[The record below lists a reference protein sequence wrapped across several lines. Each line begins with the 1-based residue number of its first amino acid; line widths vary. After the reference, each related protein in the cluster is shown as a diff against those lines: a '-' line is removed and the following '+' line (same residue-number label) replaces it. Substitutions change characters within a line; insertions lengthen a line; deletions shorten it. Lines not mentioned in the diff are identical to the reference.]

1 MSKTSMLIAAAA
13 LLAAGAANATV
24 VFSDNFDANA
34 TGLNAVPSGWTVS
47 DGTVDIIGAGYF
59 DFLPGNGKYIDM
71 DGSTSNAGTL
81 SRSLSLVGGT
91 PYVLSFE
98 LAGNRRNG
106 AVESVAVSFGS
117 ASSTH
122 TLPQSA
128 GFTPFSLAFTPAT
141 SGNFAL
147 SFAGAGGDNIG
158 MLLDRVAVTA
168 VPEPQ
173 TYALLALG
181 LLAVG
186 AAVRRRQ
193 R

>member
-1 MSKTSMLIAAAA
+1 MSKTLLSLAAASL
-13 LLAAGAANATV
+13 LLAGTANATV
-24 VFSDNFDANA
+24 VFSDNFDAN
-34 TGLNAVPSGWTVS
+34 TVGLNATPSGWTVS

-59 DFLPGNGKYIDM
+59 DFLPGNGKYLDM
-71 DGSTSNAGTL
+71 DGSRSNAGTI
-81 SRSLSLVGGT
+81 SRSLNLTAGT

-98 LAGNRRNG
+98 LAGNHRNG
-106 AVESVAVSFGS
+106 ATESVAVSFGS
-117 ASSTH
+117 ASSSH
-122 TLPQSA
+122 SLPQSA
-128 GFTPFSLAFTPAT
+128 GFTPFSLAFTPVT
-141 SGNFAL
+141 SGAFTL
-147 SFAGAGGDNIG
+147 SFGGAGGDNIG

-193 R
+193 A